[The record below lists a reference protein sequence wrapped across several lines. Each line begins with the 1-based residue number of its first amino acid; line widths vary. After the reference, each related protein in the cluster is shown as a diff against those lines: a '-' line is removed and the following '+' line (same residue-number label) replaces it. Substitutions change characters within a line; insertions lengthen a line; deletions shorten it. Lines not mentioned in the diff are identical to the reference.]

1 MSNLFRS
8 KQLKTSFVKMI
19 QSTSR
24 RTMSAMATNVRDAK
38 KLLRKE
44 IKVKVAKISDEDK
57 IMQSRKVTELVL
69 KMPEYQK
76 ANSLSIYLHMN
87 DEIQTEEL
95 LKHSLEQEKKCYI
108 PRYFMG
114 GNHMEMVLLRDM
126 DDYMNLPLTKW
137 NIKQPRDDEERPEA
151 LDHGLDLMLIPGQ
164 LSKST

>member
-1 MSNLFRS
+1 
-8 KQLKTSFVKMI
+8 
-19 QSTSR
+19 
-24 RTMSAMATNVRDAK
+24 MSAMATNVREAK

-44 IKVKVAKISDEDK
+44 IKIKVAKISDEDK

-69 KMPEYQK
+69 QMPEYQK

-95 LKHSLEQEKKCYI
+95 LKHSLEQKKKCYI

-126 DDYMNLPLTKW
+126 DDYINLPLTKW
-137 NIKQPRDDEERPEA
+137 NIKQPRDDEVRPEA
-151 LDHGLDLMLIPGQ
+151 LDHGLDLMLIPG
-164 LSKST
+164 KK